1 MKKTLIGFIIMV
13 VAMFMALSGAVNAA
27 TKMTV
32 EGAKNVEVGDEITL
46 TVKFPEAFGY
56 QFTVNFDDTKLEYLG
71 TLEAVKNGS
80 FTVAFQ
86 STGDERFT
94 SYDLKFK
101 ALEKGDVNITIS
113 DLEFVS
119 EDVELIDVEAPDPI
133 TFSIT
138 EPVTDPEPTP
148 DPDGNTTGN
157 ENNTTG
163 DNTTGDENNIGNNNT
178 TTDDENGNV
187 AGNTDNGNTNKEDDG
202 DKTITSLKDAKTGFD
217 IMYVAYLLMAIVV
230 AAVIVKVSKR
240 K

>member
-32 EGAKNVEVGDEITL
+32 EGAKNVKVGDEITL

-138 EPVTDPEPTP
+138 EPVITP
-148 DPDGNTTGN
+148 DPDENTTGN

-163 DNTTGDENNIGNNNT
+163 DNTIGDENNIGNNNT

-230 AAVIVKVSKR
+230 ATVIVKVSKR

>member
-27 TKMTV
+27 TKMSV
-32 EGAKNVEVGDEITL
+32 EGAKNVEVGEEITL

-56 QFTVNFDDTKLEYLG
+56 QFTVNFDDSKLEYLG

-86 STGDERFT
+86 STGEERFT

-119 EDVELIDVEAPDPI
+119 EEVQLIDVEAPDPI

-138 EPVTDPEPTP
+138 EPVTDPEPIP
-148 DPDGNTTGN
+148 DPSENTTG
-157 ENNTTG
+157 
-163 DNTTGDENNIGNNNT
+163 
-178 TTDDENGNV
+178 DENGNV
-187 AGNTDNGNTNKEDDG
+187 AGNTDNGNTNNENTNKEDNG
-202 DKTITSLKDAKTGFD
+202 DETITSLKDAKTGFD
-217 IMYVAYLLMAIVV
+217 IMYVAYLVMAIVV
-230 AAVIVKVSKR
+230 AAVIVKASKR